1 MDKAQLHILQH
12 SLGLNE
18 YGQGR
23 QYRNHYVAG
32 GKDIDHCRELVGMGY
47 MREHKMAPELTG
59 GGPCFVVT
67 DRGVEAVALFSPAPP
82 PPPKLTQAQ
91 KQYRDYHRSEY
102 GDSFAD
108 YLGINVPRVDV
119 EYDYRSRGIRIWRW
133 RYVRITHY
141 EWGVD
146 EIAGEWKPTKKEAKA
161 SYKAALQR
169 RRQPD
174 TQATQAVA

>member
-12 SLGLNE
+12 SLGLDQ

-67 DRGVEAVALFSPAPP
+67 DRGFEAVALFSPAPP
-82 PPPKLTQAQ
+82 PPPKVNSAKKRYLDHLRYDGGLTFAESLGITVPDVETRHDWIGR
-91 KQYRDYHRSEY
+91 KTLWQYRYCRTIRY
-102 GDSFAD
+102 PWG
-108 YLGINVPRVDV
+108 LDV
-119 EYDYRSRGIRIWRW
+119 IE
-133 RYVRITHY
+133 
-141 EWGVD
+141 
-146 EIAGEWKPTKKEAKA
+146 GEWKPTKKEAKA